1 MLELRSTVPLQAS
14 SNREDC
20 SGVSLLIR
28 FNSCIRARMVS
39 RLRSR
44 VCFSCVCTVRI
55 HALNARS
62 SGGSFGFI
70 GEGGVT
76 FALGSGFVLN
86 F

>member
-1 MLELRSTVPLQAS
+1 MLELHVLLCPYKLVQAG
-14 SNREDC
+14 RLF
-20 SGVSLLIR
+20 GVSLLIR
-28 FNSCIRARMVS
+28 FKLCIRARMVS

-76 FALGSGFVLN
+76 FALGS
-86 F
+86 